1 MLVTLR
7 DLRVNVIGET
17 TQVYL
22 VGACYLDISANSLS

>member
-7 DLRVNVIGET
+7 DLRVNVVGET
-17 TQVYL
+17 IQVYL

>member
-7 DLRVNVIGET
+7 DLRVNVVGET

-22 VGACYLDISANSLS
+22 VRACYLDISANSLS